1 MDPELRKLAQK
12 GMNPE
17 LYAAAQLGDWA
28 VIRRFSG
35 KFLAQRTPI
44 GNTVLHVLAQS
55 CDSADVVQSIL
66 ARNCCLLTAKNAR
79 GETALHLAAR
89 KGHSGIVRALID
101 YSKQNKGC
109 WFCACFVDRCKR
121 MLRLTNVD
129 GNTVLHEAVKNNFY
143 EVAKLLVQ
151 EDPEFRY
158 RPNHAM
164 ETPLYLAVE
173 KGYRDI
179 ADLILTTC
187 KSPAYLGPGHKTALH
202 AAAIWN
208 LPELV
213 ELILEKLPNLIEKV
227 DKFGWTALHYAAKRN
242 HPAKLNH
249 EDVVRQLLSAERST
263 AYVAARNDDSKT
275 ALHIAVI
282 HGHVAVVQE
291 LLSHCPDCWEKY
303 TNRRQNILHLAVKY
317 EQREVLEFVLK
328 NSWASELINQ
338 RDNTGNT
345 PLHLYVATK
354 NLDGSSLVKH
364 PSVDV
369 NSFDNSNSTPLDRI
383 LRADELSQRQILIKD
398 ELEQAGGTQGYRN
411 VATVKETL
419 RVSNPNEVKRVE
431 KLAANYSIVATLIAT
446 VTFAAGLTVPGGYY
460 SDGPHR
466 GMAVL
471 SKKAAFITFV
481 ISDSLAMIASI
492 GAVLGLIRLFQTK
505 NYRLKLTIVR
515 ATRRRIF
522 AAVILMMIAFLTGLC
537 AVLPNL
543 AVMIVPYVLAA
554 WLGALICFTFLRK
567 YEGRECIYTTRFNH
581 SEAEYGIFQPLGLY
595 MRWYQDL
602 TEAED

>member
-1 MDPELRKLAQK
+1 MDYQLKKAMDPELCKLAQK
-12 GMNPE
+12 GMKPE
-17 LYAAAQLGDWA
+17 LYVAAQLADPGELE
-28 VIRRFSG
+28 RFSE
-35 KFLAQRTPI
+35 KLLCQRTPKR
-44 GNTVLHVLAQS
+44 NTVLHVLAQS
-55 CDSADVVQSIL
+55 CDSADAVRHIL
-66 ARNCCLLTAKNAR
+66 KRNCCLLMAKNCR

-89 KGHSGIVRALID
+89 KGHYGIVRELID
-101 YSKQNKGC
+101 YSKRNKGC

-121 MLRLTNVD
+121 MLRMANVD
-129 GNTVLHEAVKNNFY
+129 GNTALHEGVKNNFY

-151 EDPEFRY
+151 EDPGFRY

-179 ADLILTTC
+179 AELILTTC

-213 ELILEKLPNLIEKV
+213 GLILEKLPNLIIKV
-227 DKFGWTALHYAAKRN
+227 DKFGWTALHYAAKLN

-249 EDVVRQLLSAERST
+249 EDVVRLLLSAKRST

-317 EQREVLEFVLK
+317 EQKEVLESVLN

-338 RDNTGNT
+338 RDKRGNT

-354 NLDGSSLVKH
+354 ILDGSCLVKH

-383 LRADELSQRQILIKD
+383 LRAAELSQREILIKD
-398 ELEQAGGTQGYRN
+398 ELEQAGGARGYRN
-411 VATVKETL
+411 VATVKKNL
-419 RVSNPNEVKRVE
+419 RGSSPDKVKGVE
-431 KLAANYSIVATLIAT
+431 KLADTYSIVATLIVT
-446 VTFAAGLTVPGGYY
+446 VTFAACFTVPGGYN
-460 SDGPHR
+460 DDKPDE

-471 SKKAAFITFV
+471 GQQAAFITFV
-481 ISDSLAMIASI
+481 ISDFLAMIASI
-492 GAVLGLIRLFQTK
+492 NAVLGHLKVVRTK
-505 NYRLKLTIVR
+505 NYRNKL
-515 ATRRRIF
+515 
-522 AAVILMMIAFLTGLC
+522 AAVRVIRFRLSQAVTFMMIAFLTGFY
-537 AVLPNL
+537 AVLHNL
-543 AVMIVPYVLAA
+543 AIMIVLCVLAA
-554 WLGALICFTFLRK
+554 WLCLNMFITPWLK
-567 YEGRECIYTTRFNH
+567 READYSAFIGPVEVWR
-581 SEAEYGIFQPLGLY
+581 
-595 MRWYQDL
+595 QDF

>member
-35 KFLAQRTPI
+35 KFLALKTPK

-55 CDSADVVQSIL
+55 CDSADAVRHIL
-66 ARNCCLLTAKNAR
+66 ARNCCLLMAKSAC

-121 MLRLTNVD
+121 MLRMANVE
-129 GNTVLHEAVKNNFY
+129 GNTALHEAVKNNFY
-143 EVAKLLVQ
+143 EVAKFLVQ

-158 RPNHAM
+158 RPNHAV

-213 ELILEKLPNLIEKV
+213 ELILEKLPNLIKKV
-227 DKFGWTALHYAAKRN
+227 DKFGWTALHYAAKLN

-249 EDVVRQLLSAERST
+249 EDVVRLLLSAERST

-291 LLSHCPDCWEKY
+291 LLSHCPDCWEIY

-364 PSVDV
+364 HSVDV
-369 NSFDNSNSTPLDRI
+369 NSFDYSNSTPLDRI
-383 LRADELSQRQILIKD
+383 LRADELSQRQV
-398 ELEQAGGTQGYRN
+398 GT
-411 VATVKETL
+411 
-419 RVSNPNEVKRVE
+419 
-431 KLAANYSIVATLIAT
+431 T
-446 VTFAAGLTVPGGYY
+446 VTVRTK
-460 SDGPHR
+460 

-481 ISDSLAMIASI
+481 ISDSLAMFTSI
-492 GAVLGLIRLFQTK
+492 DAVLGLIRLFQTK
-505 NYRLKLTIVR
+505 NYRLKLFIVR
-515 ATRRRIF
+515 VTRERIF
-522 AAVILMMIAFLTGLC
+522 AAVMSMMIAFLTGLY

-543 AVMIVPYVLAA
+543 AVMIVPFALAA
-554 WLGALICFTFLRK
+554 WLGHVIWFTFLRK
-567 YEGRECIYTTRFNH
+567 YEDRKCFYTTRFKH
-581 SEAEYGIFQPLGLY
+581 SEADYFVTHPLRLY
-595 MRWYQDL
+595 KRYRQDL

>member
-1 MDPELRKLAQK
+1 
-12 GMNPE
+12 MNPD

-35 KFLAQRTPI
+35 KVLAQRTPKR
-44 GNTVLHVLAQS
+44 NTVLHVLAQS
-55 CDSADVVQSIL
+55 CDSADAVRHIL
-66 ARNCCLLTAKNAR
+66 AQNGSLLTVKNAR

-89 KGHSGIVRALID
+89 KGHSGVVLALID

-109 WFCACFVDRCKR
+109 WFCDCFVDRCKK
-121 MLRLTNVD
+121 MLRTANVD
-129 GNTVLHEAVKNNFY
+129 GNTALHEAVKNNFY

-151 EDPEFRY
+151 EDPGFRY
-158 RPNHAM
+158 RPNHAR

-213 ELILEKLPNLIEKV
+213 ELILEKLPNLIKKV
-227 DKFGWTALHYAAKRN
+227 DKFGWTALHYAAKLN

-249 EDVVRQLLSAERST
+249 EDVVTLLLSAKRST
-263 AYVAARNDDSKT
+263 AYVAARNDDSRT

-291 LLSHCPDCWEKY
+291 LLSHFPDCWEKY
-303 TNRRQNILHLAVKY
+303 TNRCKNILHLAVKY

-328 NSWASELINQ
+328 KSWASELINQ

-383 LRADELSQRQILIKD
+383 LRADELSQRQILLKD
-398 ELEQAGGTQGYRN
+398 ELEQAGGTRGYRN
-411 VATVKETL
+411 VATVKKIL
-419 RVSNPNEVKRVE
+419 RTSSPDEVKGVE
-431 KLAANYSIVATLIAT
+431 KLAETYSIVATLIVT
-446 VTFAAGLTVPGGYY
+446 VTFAAGFTVPGGYN
-460 SDGPHR
+460 SDGPHK

-471 SKKAAFITFV
+471 GKKAAFIIFV
-481 ISDSLAMIASI
+481 ISDFLAMIASI
-492 GAVLGLIRLFQTK
+492 DAVLEH
-505 NYRLKLTIVR
+505 LKLVR
-515 ATRRRIF
+515 SKKYRF
-522 AAVILMMIAFLTGLC
+522 KLAAVRTIRDRISQAVTFMMIAFLTGLY
-537 AVLPNL
+537 AVLQNL
-543 AVMIVPYVLAA
+543 AVMIVLCALAA
-554 WLGALICFTFLRK
+554 WLGLDIFITFRLKRGDRK
-567 YEGRECIYTTRFNH
+567 CTYTTIFKH
-581 SEAEYGIFQPLGLY
+581 SEADYFSFIGPVKV
-595 MRWYQDL
+595 WHQDL
-602 TEAED
+602 TEAAD

>member
-1 MDPELRKLAQK
+1 MRK
-12 GMNPE
+12 
-17 LYAAAQLGDWA
+17 
-28 VIRRFSG
+28 
-35 KFLAQRTPI
+35 
-44 GNTVLHVLAQS
+44 
-55 CDSADVVQSIL
+55 
-66 ARNCCLLTAKNAR
+66 
-79 GETALHLAAR
+79 
-89 KGHSGIVRALID
+89 
-101 YSKQNKGC
+101 
-109 WFCACFVDRCKR
+109 
-121 MLRLTNVD
+121 
-129 GNTVLHEAVKNNFY
+129 
-143 EVAKLLVQ
+143 
-151 EDPEFRY
+151 
-158 RPNHAM
+158 
-164 ETPLYLAVE
+164 
-173 KGYRDI
+173 
-179 ADLILTTC
+179 
-187 KSPAYLGPGHKTALH
+187 
-202 AAAIWN
+202 
-208 LPELV
+208 LV

-249 EDVVRQLLSAERST
+249 EDVVRLLLSAERST

-383 LRADELSQRQILIKD
+383 LRADELSQRQKNTVWFMKKQKEEEEGKED
-398 ELEQAGGTQGYRN
+398 ELEQAGGTRGYRN
-411 VATVKETL
+411 VATVKKIL
-419 RVSNPNEVKRVE
+419 RASSPDEVKRVE

-446 VTFAAGLTVPGGYY
+446 VTFAAGFTVPGGYY

>member
-35 KFLAQRTPI
+35 KFLALKTPK

-55 CDSADVVQSIL
+55 CDSADAVRHIL
-66 ARNCCLLTAKNAR
+66 ARNCCLLMAKSAC

-121 MLRLTNVD
+121 MLRMANVE
-129 GNTVLHEAVKNNFY
+129 GNTALHEAVKNNFY
-143 EVAKLLVQ
+143 EVAKFLVQ

-158 RPNHAM
+158 RPNHAV

-213 ELILEKLPNLIEKV
+213 ELILEKLPNLIKKV
-227 DKFGWTALHYAAKRN
+227 DKFGWTALHYAAKLN

-249 EDVVRQLLSAERST
+249 EDVVRLLLSAERST

-291 LLSHCPDCWEKY
+291 LLSHCPDCWEIY

-364 PSVDV
+364 HSVDV
-369 NSFDNSNSTPLDRI
+369 NSFDYSNSTPLDRI
-383 LRADELSQRQILIKD
+383 LRADELSQRQ
-398 ELEQAGGTQGYRN
+398 QAGGTRGYRN
-411 VATVKETL
+411 VATVKKNL
-419 RVSNPNEVKRVE
+419 RVSNPDEVKKVE

-446 VTFAAGLTVPGGYY
+446 VTFAAGFTIPGGYY
-460 SDGPHR
+460 SDGPHK

-481 ISDSLAMIASI
+481 ISDSLAMFTSI
-492 GAVLGLIRLFQTK
+492 DAVLGLIRLFQTK
-505 NYRLKLTIVR
+505 NYRLKLFIVR
-515 ATRRRIF
+515 VTRERIF
-522 AAVILMMIAFLTGLC
+522 AAVMSMMIAFLTGLY

-543 AVMIVPYVLAA
+543 AVMIVPFALAA
-554 WLGALICFTFLRK
+554 WLGHVIWFTFLRK
-567 YEGRECIYTTRFNH
+567 YEDRKCFYTTRFKH
-581 SEAEYGIFQPLGLY
+581 SEADYFVTHPLRLY
-595 MRWYQDL
+595 KRYRQDL